1 MYCPMISEAITQ
13 CMSVYLSTDVLHNI
27 LYSLEKLRQPF
38 WKNPTKK
45 SEIET
50 LDMHSNTNVMEIV
63 KYIFQAVT
71 VKQSVQMLC
80 EWVHQLV

>member
-1 MYCPMISEAITQ
+1 
-13 CMSVYLSTDVLHNI
+13 
-27 LYSLEKLRQPF
+27 
-38 WKNPTKK
+38 
-45 SEIET
+45 
-50 LDMHSNTNVMEIV
+50 MHSNTNVMEIV